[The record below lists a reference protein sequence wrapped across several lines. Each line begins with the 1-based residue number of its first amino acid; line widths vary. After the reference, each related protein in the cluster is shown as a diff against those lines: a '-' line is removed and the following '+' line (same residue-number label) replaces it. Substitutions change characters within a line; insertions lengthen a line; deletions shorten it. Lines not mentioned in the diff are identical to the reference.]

1 MKIIFIIC
9 TLSLF
14 NSILTFKKEFDLI
27 NGYSK
32 RIEQLEEG
40 TNYYLYISAIKYQKF
55 QISLIMNNLNNRPFS
70 YLYIYEKTSKFNNYY
85 DKSTFYPVKTNIE
98 NNKLKITIPYIVSAI
113 NSGYVTIKFTPL
125 YNISYMNIEINGNK
139 NNPNDLPSYII
150 YNLKNN
156 LTQNYYNLTKDIKY
170 YFILEAQFLMTAKI
184 KIDMNLLSSSLSTN
198 YNYITAQEIKNKDN
212 IFDFN
217 NDKTYTLSA
226 FITNKVKYNFNP
238 IEYTIVNPS
247 SKYLLLNFIPKN
259 NISSFSIKVDIKG
272 EIYNI
277 SKNFARRIYNS
288 NSDIPYYFILE
299 SNEEYH
305 SVNIAF
311 KSNIFINYLEYYELA
326 DKFSSIKFNYS
337 IWLRNDYAYNN
348 NEKHSSFLYNFDS
361 TYNKDKKIIFKL
373 DSLNFN
379 YLDINFDFYYII
391 NKTINFGNNIQLF
404 NLVKGNKYFFKSYS
418 SEKNINIIMTL
429 NDKYM
434 YSNILPF
441 KYLIIKEY
449 SSSKYENYYYIRSS
463 NKTISKTINNGK
475 YTLTC
480 SHSLYYYSAY
490 LLIQV
495 IPNENIPN
503 FNIKINNLYINNGN
517 TQKTSSTSYKKK
529 NKPFIIAM
537 IIVPI
542 LIVIII
548 IIIICYK
555 CKKNSN
561 QLNEL
566 NLDNLNK
573 NNDVYSINDSIKNNE
588 DEQPNY
594 NNHQEDHQSYQ
605 EFNDYSYNKN
615 QNDIYMFPYDQAYG
629 GQNRNDQQYF
639 NPPNN
644 NQNIGNFSIY

>member
-14 NSILTFKKEFDLI
+14 NLILTFKKEFDLT

-55 QISLIMNNLNNRPFS
+55 QISLIINNINKRPFT
-70 YLYIYEKTSKFNNYY
+70 YLYIYEKTSKLNNYF
-85 DKSTFYPVKTNIE
+85 DKSTFYPIKTNIE
-98 NNKLKITIPYIVSAI
+98 NNKLNITIQYTASAI

-125 YNISYMNIEINGNK
+125 YNISYMNVEINGNK
-139 NNPNDLPSYII
+139 NAPNVLSSYII
-150 YNLKNN
+150 YNLQNN
-156 LTQNYYNLTKDIKY
+156 LTQTYYNLTKDIKY
-170 YFILEAQFLMTAKI
+170 YFILEAQFLKTAKI

-198 YNYITAQEIKNKDN
+198 YYYISAQEINNKDN

-217 NDKTYTLSA
+217 NDKTYTLNS
-226 FITNKVKYNFNP
+226 IISNKFKYNFYP
-238 IEYTIVNPS
+238 VEYMIIYPS

-259 NISSFSIKVDIKG
+259 NISSFSINVDVKG
-272 EIYNI
+272 EIYTL
-277 SKNFARRIYNS
+277 SKNFTRRIYNS
-288 NSDIPYYFILE
+288 NSYIPYYFILE
-299 SNEEYH
+299 SNEAYN
-305 SVNIAF
+305 SVNISF
-311 KSNIFINYLEYYELA
+311 KSNIYINYLESYELT
-326 DKFSSIKFNYS
+326 DKFSSVKFKNS
-337 IWLRNDYAYNN
+337 IRLINEITNN
-348 NEKHSSFLYNFDS
+348 KEKTSFFLYNFDS
-361 TYNKDKKIIFKL
+361 TYNEDKKIIFKFDL
-373 DSLNFN
+373 LNFN
-379 YLDINFDFYYII
+379 YLDIHCDFYSII
-391 NKTINFGNNIQLF
+391 NNTINTGNNRQLF
-404 NLVKGNKYFFKSYS
+404 NLVKGNKYFFKYYS
-418 SEKNINIIMTL
+418 SEKYINILMTL
-429 NDKYM
+429 NDKSI

-441 KYLIIKEY
+441 NYMIIKEY
-449 SSSKYENYYYIRSS
+449 SSSRYENYYYIRSS
-463 NKTISKTINNGK
+463 NITFLRIINNGK

-480 SHSLYYYSAY
+480 FHSLYYYSAY

-517 TQKTSSTSYKKK
+517 TQKTSSSNYKKK

-537 IIVPI
+537 IIAPI

-561 QLNEL
+561 HLNEL
-566 NLDNLNK
+566 NLDNLNQ

-588 DEQPNY
+588 DEQPYY
-594 NNHQEDHQSYQ
+594 NNHQKDYQSYQ

-615 QNDIYMFPYDQAYG
+615 QNDKYMFPYDQAYG

-644 NQNIGNFSIY
+644 NQN